1 VYAWS
6 NQAGKFLLSA
16 SQFSWHSRASLYL
29 SRQDL
34 GLAKKTI
41 KEITT
46 SITMS
51 QKTIEATG

>member
-1 VYAWS
+1 MHGQTRLANS
-6 NQAGKFLLSA
+6 S
-16 SQFSWHSRASLYL
+16 SQPVNFPGSLYL

-41 KEITT
+41 EEITT